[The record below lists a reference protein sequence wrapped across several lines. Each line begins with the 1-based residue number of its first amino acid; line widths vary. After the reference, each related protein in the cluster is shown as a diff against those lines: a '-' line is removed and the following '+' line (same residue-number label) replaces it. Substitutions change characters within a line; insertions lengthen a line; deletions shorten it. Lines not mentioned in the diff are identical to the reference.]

1 MILKKPS
8 VAIRDLG
15 RVAGE
20 SMKVEYKLQAKR
32 PHEKEFSNWCSTKDY
47 EAVKRNI
54 AVIESYGWQWQLEE
68 GEFEDTER
76 EQERYEQLQR
86 IYESMRLLGERIKRV
101 REAKG
106 LEQKELAEKIRITP
120 SSMCLFEKG
129 KRNISKE
136 MLGVIADALDVNIY
150 ELEGRTVAK

>member
-1 MILKKPS
+1 
-8 VAIRDLG
+8 
-15 RVAGE
+15 
-20 SMKVEYKLQAKR
+20 MKYKLQAKR
-32 PHEKEFSNWCSTKDY
+32 PHELVFTNWCSTDDY

-54 AVIESYGWQWQLEE
+54 AVIEGYGWQWQLEE

-76 EQERYEQLQR
+76 EQERYEQLQ
-86 IYESMRLLGERIKRV
+86 IIAESMRLLGERIKKA

-136 MLGVIADALDVNIY
+136 MLYVIADALGVNIY
-150 ELEGRTVAK
+150 ELEGRNNR